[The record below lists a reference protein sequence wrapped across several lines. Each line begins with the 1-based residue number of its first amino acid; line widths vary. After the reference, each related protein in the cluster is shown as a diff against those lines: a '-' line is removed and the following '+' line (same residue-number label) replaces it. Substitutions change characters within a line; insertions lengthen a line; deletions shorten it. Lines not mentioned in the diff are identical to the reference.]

1 MLINTD
7 KGLEVW
13 KNFSSNFYYKETT
26 FEKIS
31 KHNSNLLKPTKRKDM
46 VRDTIY
52 HGIKDS
58 DTWFEDSFAKTFQ
71 PSFKAK
77 MKDLIP
83 LFKTIY

>member
-1 MLINTD
+1 M
-7 KGLEVW
+7 V
-13 KNFSSNFYYKETT
+13 
-26 FEKIS
+26 
-31 KHNSNLLKPTKRKDM
+31 LLAFQ
-46 VRDTIY
+46 IY

-83 LFKTIY
+83 ACLKLYIKKYLK